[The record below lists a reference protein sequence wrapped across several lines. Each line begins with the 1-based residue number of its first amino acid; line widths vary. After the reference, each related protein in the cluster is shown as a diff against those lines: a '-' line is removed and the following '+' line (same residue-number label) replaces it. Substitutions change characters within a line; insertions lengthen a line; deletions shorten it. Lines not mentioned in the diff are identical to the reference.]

1 MPFKG
6 DSDEFQPLFG
16 LKIDGTTNSSSTS
29 LTSGRY
35 SIKTLLS
42 NFNSASLAFSISTG
56 CATWDGIKE
65 DSSSAYDSTKEAIHE
80 ATK

>member
-1 MPFKG
+1 MNK
-6 DSDEFQPLFG
+6 L
-16 LKIDGTTNSSSTS
+16 LIS
-29 LTSGRY
+29 LSMVA
-35 SIKTLLS
+35 IVM
-42 NFNSASLAFSISTG
+42 ISTG